1 MATKRLI
8 ILNDAGIKFYY
19 EPKVFALDEQQ
30 YYFTLDNHEENIVD
44 NIGSTTSKIYFILLL
59 GYFKASQQLFNLDAI
74 KNIESNLKFVKSKYF
89 PKYTKKVK
97 LKLSKPTRLE
107 LERKI
112 LKLLDYRICDSK
124 IRQQIEALVSE
135 IVSIDNDPVFIF
147 KEVVRYLQKNR
158 VIIPGY
164 TLLQELIGKAIT
176 IEEKRLALLLNKF
189 IKEDIRLKLDKL
201 LEVNNNIHEVTHLK
215 KELRSFGYKEMKA
228 EIMKLKQ
235 IEDLYHAS
243 KGFLPQLGI
252 SNSSIKYYASLVD
265 YYNVYKLKRME
276 RNKVLIYLICF
287 VHYRFKK
294 MNDNLIDC
302 FIHYVNSYQG
312 DADKYA
318 KTFVAQQQLTQTNQ
332 FKKAATILDMFC
344 NNEYDEYVFSKI
356 KGIAY
361 KILPVEEFKA
371 FTAYLKDQKFDI
383 NALEWGY
390 YIQIAGRVKKN
401 LRPLLLNL
409 EFKGNESSSNL
420 TKSYYFVKQKLQ
432 EHRTLGKIKSS
443 EFPITA
449 VSKIVYPYLLN
460 EVANAKVINCDKY
473 EFWLYQ
479 QLSSNCSAGH
489 LFVDDSNKYRNF
501 DDDLVDNT
509 YWQDKESII
518 KNLGFKR
525 LTTHLSDTLDELETE
540 LEYWIERVNKRIDAG
555 ENPHIKLS
563 GKKAGNM
570 WSLPY
575 SKLDESENHHIFK
588 DLPRVGIADVLVEN
602 DNSCRLLDCFT
613 PITNRY
619 SKSKLEQRRS
629 LLASI
634 IEMGINIGLGEMGKI
649 SDINYNSLSSTTHS
663 LIRLETLRLANDKAS
678 NEIAKLPISKLYN
691 ILEEIIH
698 ASADGSKIETIIDTF
713 NSRNSSK
720 YFGVNKGVSALTLV
734 INHIAAN
741 AKLIG
746 SHDYEGNFIFDLL
759 FNNTSDVDPDILSTD
774 THGANAVN
782 FIILYF
788 FDYIFAPRYKDTAGK
803 IEGRIYG
810 FKSKSEY
817 SKYKIKPAKKV
828 NKELIL
834 GEEDNIKKIMVSL
847 ATKNATQSVIITKL
861 SSHKRRNR
869 TKAALCELD
878 NIIRSIHILRYIDDI
893 TYRQSIQKALNRG
906 ESYNKLRRAISYAN
920 EGKLNVH
927 SEMSQQIYNECA
939 RFLANNIILY
949 NARLLSN
956 LLINLEK
963 AGKTD
968 EIEKLKRISPVAW
981 AHINIYGRYEFNKEF
996 LNLEFNELIKLMS
1009 IDNIELDEN

>member
-1 MATKRLI
+1 MATKRLT
-8 ILNDAGIKFYY
+8 ILSDAEIKFYY
-19 EPKVFALDEQQ
+19 EPKTFAPDEQQ
-30 YYFTLDNHEENIVD
+30 YYFTLDSHEENIVN
-44 NIGSTTSKIYFILLL
+44 NIGSTTSKLYFILLL
-59 GYFKASQQLFNLDAI
+59 GYFKATQQLFDLNTI
-74 KNIESNLKFVKSKYF
+74 KTIGVNCQLVKSKYF
-89 PKYTKKVK
+89 PRDKKKIK
-97 LKLSKPTRLE
+97 LKISRPTRLE
-107 LERKI
+107 LEHKI
-112 LKLLDYRICDSK
+112 LKLFDYKICTTE

-135 IVSIDNDPVFIF
+135 LVSIDNDPIFIF

-164 TLLQELIGKAIT
+164 TILQELIGKAIT
-176 IEEKRLALLLNKF
+176 VEEKRLAALLNKF
-189 IKEDIRLKLDKL
+189 IKKDIRLKLDKL
-201 LEVNNNIHEVTHLK
+201 LETNNNIHEVTHLK
-215 KELRSFGYKEMKA
+215 KELRSFGYKEMQA
-228 EIMKLKQ
+228 EIIKLKQ
-235 IEDLYHAS
+235 IEDLYHVS
-243 KGFLPQLGI
+243 KVFLPQLGI

-276 RNKVLIYLICF
+276 RNKALIYLICF

-302 FIHYVNSYQG
+302 FIHYVDGYEG

-318 KTFVAQQQLTQTNQ
+318 KTFAAGQQITQTGQ
-332 FKKAATILDMFC
+332 FKKAAAIFEMFC
-344 NNEYDEYVFSKI
+344 KNEYDEYVFSKI
-356 KGIAY
+356 KEMAY

-371 FTAYLKDQKFDI
+371 LTSYLKDQKFDLV
-383 NALEWGY
+383 ALEWSY
-390 YIQIAGRVKKN
+390 YVQIAGRIKKN

-409 EFKGNESSSNL
+409 EFKGNESSGNL
-420 TKSYYFVKQKLQ
+420 TKSYDFVKQKLL
-432 EHRTLGKIKSS
+432 EHKTLGKTKSS
-443 EFPITA
+443 EFPTVAI
-449 VSKIVYPYLLN
+449 SKTVYPYLLN
-460 EVANAKVINCDKY
+460 DVGDVRVINCDKY

-479 QLSSNCSAGH
+479 QLSHNCSAGH
-489 LFVDDSNKYRNF
+489 LFVNDSNKYRNF
-501 DDDLVDNT
+501 DDDLVDDT
-509 YWQDKESII
+509 YWQDKENII

-525 LTTHLSDTLDELETE
+525 LTAPLSDTLDELEKE

-563 GKKAGNM
+563 GKKSGNM

-575 SKLDESENHHIFK
+575 SKLDEPENHHVFK

-602 DNSCRLLDCFT
+602 NNFCNLLDCFT

-619 SKSKLEQRRS
+619 SKSKLEQSS

-634 IEMGINIGLGEMGKI
+634 IAMGTNIGLGEMGKI
-649 SDINYNSLSSTTHS
+649 SDISYNSLSSTTHS

-691 ILEEIIH
+691 ILDDIIH

-713 NSRNSSK
+713 NSRCSPK
-720 YFGVNKGVSALTLV
+720 YFGVNKGLSALTLV

-746 SHDYEGNFIFDLL
+746 AHDYEGNFIFDLL
-759 FNNTSDVDPDILSTD
+759 FNNTSDIDPDILSTD

-803 IEGRIYG
+803 IEGHIYG
-810 FKSKSEY
+810 FKSKAEY
-817 SKYKIKPAKKV
+817 STCKIKPTKKV

-893 TYRQSIQKALNRG
+893 TYRQNIQKALNRG

-927 SEMSQQIYNECA
+927 AEMSQQIYNECA
-939 RFLANNIILY
+939 RFLANNMILY

-956 LLINLEK
+956 C
-963 AGKTD
+963 
-968 EIEKLKRISPVAW
+968 
-981 AHINIYGRYEFNKEF
+981 EFQR
-996 LNLEFNELIKLMS
+996 
-1009 IDNIELDEN
+1009 